1 MHRDG
6 AFGWLKI
13 AEPGGNVGILT
24 EFCFRCFVNLLSEF
38 GERDLFVVVMCKFG
52 VQLFRSDNGGAMFCF
67 VVFQEDYTKS
77 LSGGPLRFE
86 RSSVVLVVG
95 LVGPGL
101 IGKTLLDQFRDQVVC
116 PYPFV

>member
-1 MHRDG
+1 MVE
-6 AFGWLKI
+6 L
-13 AEPGGNVGILT
+13 
-24 EFCFRCFVNLLSEF
+24 C
-38 GERDLFVVVMCKFG
+38 
-52 VQLFRSDNGGAMFCF
+52 FCF

-116 PYPFV
+116 PYPFVHLMCKLMWECIKFMSLWLVIHW